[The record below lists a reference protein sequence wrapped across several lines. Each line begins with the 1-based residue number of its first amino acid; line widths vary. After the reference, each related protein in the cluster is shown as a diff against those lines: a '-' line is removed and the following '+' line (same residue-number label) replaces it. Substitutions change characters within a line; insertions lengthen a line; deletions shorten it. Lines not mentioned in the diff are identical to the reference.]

1 MLSRREAYSC
11 SHGLVA
17 GHLAVGLNAMFQA
30 VKLPAGV
37 SVLSQKRRRLP
48 TAHAAQWFD
57 FHYVGRDSHQ
67 AISKEAGQLLLTWI
81 PAWPMW
87 MLITSRMI
95 GNCCNGS
102 RRIENEMVV
111 CLNLFAF
118 ECLIRPPTTVRGRV
132 RPVMWPRW
140 QCA

>member
-1 MLSRREAYSC
+1 MAVLLSIREAYSS

-37 SVLSQKRRRLP
+37 SDLSHKGGRLP
-48 TAHAAQWFD
+48 KARAAQWYD
-57 FHYVGRDSHQ
+57 FHDVGRESHQ

-87 MLITSRMI
+87 MEITCTSHAH
-95 GNCCNGS
+95 S
-102 RRIENEMVV
+102 
-111 CLNLFAF
+111 AF
-118 ECLIRPPTTVRGRV
+118 VPLWR
-132 RPVMWPRW
+132 
-140 QCA
+140 